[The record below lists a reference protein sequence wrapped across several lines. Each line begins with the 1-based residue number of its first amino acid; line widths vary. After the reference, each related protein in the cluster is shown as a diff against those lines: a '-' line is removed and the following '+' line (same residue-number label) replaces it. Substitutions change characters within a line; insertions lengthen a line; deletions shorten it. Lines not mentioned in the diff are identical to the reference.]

1 MNLKNEIFDINGED
15 EFNKRALSIFNFQY
29 EKVSIYK
36 SYVDHKKIDPKSINH
51 YTEIPCLP
59 IRFFKS
65 NNIIAK
71 DKKEKITFLSSG
83 TTNQAR
89 SKHLVHDVDLYQK
102 SFLKTFEQNYGNVE
116 DCIILALLPSYQEQ
130 GNSSLI
136 YMADELIKNSGHQLS
151 GYLSIN
157 NEETVDKINKL
168 KDQKVILIGVSYALL
183 DLAENVELPPLSSWI
198 IMETGGM
205 KGRKKEMV
213 RDELHLILRKK
224 YQCENIHSEYGMTEL
239 LSQAYAK
246 TNGEFY
252 SPSWMKILIRE
263 LEDPLSYNS
272 FGKTGGVNIIDL
284 ANIYS
289 CSFIETQDLGRV
301 NENSSFNIL
310 GRYDQAEVRGCNLLS
325 FN

>member
-36 SYVDHKKIDPKSINH
+36 SYVDHKKIDTKSINH
-51 YTEIPCLP
+51 YTDIPCLP

-136 YMADELIKNSGHQLS
+136 YMADELIKNSKHQLS

-252 SPSWMKILIRE
+252 SP
-263 LEDPLSYNS
+263 
-272 FGKTGGVNIIDL
+272 
-284 ANIYS
+284 
-289 CSFIETQDLGRV
+289 LG
-301 NENSSFNIL
+301 
-310 GRYDQAEVRGCNLLS
+310 
-325 FN
+325 

>member
-29 EKVSIYK
+29 ENVSIYK

-51 YTEIPCLP
+51 YTDIPCLP

-71 DKKEKITFLSSG
+71 DKKEIITFLSSG

-89 SKHLVHDVDLYQK
+89 SKHLVHDVNLYQK

-157 NEETVDKINKL
+157 NEETIDKINKL

-183 DLAENVELPPLSSWI
+183 DLAW
-198 IMETGGM
+198 
-205 KGRKKEMV
+205 
-213 RDELHLILRKK
+213 
-224 YQCENIHSEYGMTEL
+224 
-239 LSQAYAK
+239 
-246 TNGEFY
+246 
-252 SPSWMKILIRE
+252 
-263 LEDPLSYNS
+263 LE
-272 FGKTGGVNIIDL
+272 
-284 ANIYS
+284 
-289 CSFIETQDLGRV
+289 
-301 NENSSFNIL
+301 
-310 GRYDQAEVRGCNLLS
+310 
-325 FN
+325 